1 MIPRPFENHH
11 CSLIQN
17 SNPSLLA
24 ECCIVTLTGGLTLAT
39 VSEVKSIK
47 KGNVKEEAIFSLDD
61 RLTKHFVPVFL
72 SDTFEMFCSLS
83 DDLRL
88 KAGAGS
94 QRKWGFNGRG
104 NFMILWPVVR
114 TTEDTN
120 MRLGAHLRVY
130 QFAKRFIQNIEANSL
145 QVECLFMVMTHIG
158 RDLQQEA
165 PGQVCS
171 TYQHKSSLL
180 YVHYVGNGIYFSSIL
195 HFRV

>member
-1 MIPRPFENHH
+1 MIPRLFENHH

-47 KGNVKEEAIFSLDD
+47 EGNVKEEAIFCQDD

-94 QRKWGFNGRG
+94 QRKWEFNGRG

-120 MRLGAHLRVY
+120 MRLG
-130 QFAKRFIQNIEANSL
+130 FIPESSSSQSVLNKMILNKI
-145 QVECLFMVMTHIG
+145 LF
-158 RDLQQEA
+158 RLNA
-165 PGQVCS
+165 CS
-171 TYQHKSSLL
+171 W
-180 YVHYVGNGIYFSSIL
+180 
-195 HFRV
+195 

>member
-1 MIPRPFENHH
+1 
-11 CSLIQN
+11 
-17 SNPSLLA
+17 
-24 ECCIVTLTGGLTLAT
+24 
-39 VSEVKSIK
+39 
-47 KGNVKEEAIFSLDD
+47 
-61 RLTKHFVPVFL
+61 
-72 SDTFEMFCSLS
+72 
-83 DDLRL
+83 
-88 KAGAGS
+88 
-94 QRKWGFNGRG
+94 
-104 NFMILWPVVR
+104 MILWPVVR

-120 MRLGAHLRVY
+120 MRLGA
-130 QFAKRFIQNIEANSL
+130 KRFIQNLEANSL